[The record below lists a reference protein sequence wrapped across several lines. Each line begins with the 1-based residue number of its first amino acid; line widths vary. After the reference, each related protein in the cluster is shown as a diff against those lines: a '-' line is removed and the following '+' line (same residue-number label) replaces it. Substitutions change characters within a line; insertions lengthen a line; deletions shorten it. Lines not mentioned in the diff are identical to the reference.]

1 RLDVALDLL
10 THVLA
15 VNDRKMPIQ
24 HRKRIAQDHQIVAV
38 RNSLLFLRKVFG
50 AQKAAAV
57 LDRCFVYRSSGAAD
71 APGVVL
77 NDYFGLFDS
86 NAFGFDLREGVASI
100 AKQRP
105 GLDLLIDQ
113 RCDASVETL
122 IGLVFLIGAQL
133 SLAD

>member
-1 RLDVALDLL
+1 
-10 THVLA
+10 
-15 VNDRKMPIQ
+15 MPIQ
-24 HRKRIAQDHQIVAV
+24 YRKRIAQDHQIIAV
-38 RNSLLFLRKVFG
+38 GNSLLFLREVFG

-86 NAFGFDLREGVASI
+86 NAFGFDLRKRFVAF

-105 GLDLLIDQ
+105 GVALLIDQ
-113 RCDASVETL
+113 RGDARFETL
-122 IGLVFLIGAQL
+122 IGLVL
-133 SLAD
+133 

>member
-1 RLDVALDLL
+1 
-10 THVLA
+10 
-15 VNDRKMPIQ
+15 MPIQ
-24 HRKRIAQDHQIVAV
+24 HRKWIAQDHQIVSV
-38 RNSLLFLRKVFG
+38 GNSLLFLREVFR

-57 LDRCFVYRSSGAAD
+57 LDRCFVYRSTGAAD

-86 NAFGFDLREGVASI
+86 NAFGFDLCERRASI

-113 RCDASVETL
+113 RCDARVETL
-122 IGLVFLIGAQL
+122 IGLVLLISAHL
-133 SLAD
+133 SLTD